1 MRWEQQLSRG
11 TLLAGSRGGKAKGR
25 STNYRTRGVGR
36 AEKKN
41 NCSQSSSSS
50 LRRTHGRSENQD
62 GGTPHSS
69 STFVTDLGLGLLP
82 LLLGFGKLDLRTP
95 PTLLDNTPQS
105 RTFSRTHARTIF
117 HAQQI
122 STQNSG
128 QLPTSIQAS
137 IFIPSAYF
145 LSMGGTSACCDEK
158 IPLVK
163 ISTSSSPR
171 SLIDHCFSSA
181 SSLRFL
187 TFVFLNRSA
196 KFSPIEAKI
205 PDFCHLHQQN
215 HTP

>member
-1 MRWEQQLSRG
+1 M
-11 TLLAGSRGGKAKGR
+11 
-25 STNYRTRGVGR
+25 
-36 AEKKN
+36 
-41 NCSQSSSSS
+41 
-50 LRRTHGRSENQD
+50 
-62 GGTPHSS
+62 
-69 STFVTDLGLGLLP
+69 GLGLLP

-128 QLPTSIQAS
+128 QLPTSIQAC

-163 ISTSSSPR
+163 ISTSSSPLLSITASLLRLLCVFFLLSYSSIGQPNFRR
-171 SLIDHCFSSA
+171 SKQNP
-181 SSLRFL
+181 RFL
-187 TFVFLNRSA
+187 
-196 KFSPIEAKI
+196 SPAPAESHSLTLSTMIATRTQSNCMHCCRKSRERCVMRRMSRI
-205 PDFCHLHQQN
+205 FTRN
-215 HTP
+215 FFIT